1 MTKLLEIIQ
10 NFLTYIF
17 LVKVKYTPDSRDV
30 ISRDTP
36 VASRIFEQKYK
47 KISLFFFREILN
59 YGVSKKR
66 LPGFRNR
73 WKYLFQDQKTTVIS
87 AFSYGS
93 RNRPLNGNNADIPFT
108 LKRMAAEDKRWFYP
122 PSYVLFIGRD
132 EKSGGSIF
140 HDKW

>member
-1 MTKLLEIIQ
+1 MKKLLKIIQ

-17 LVKVKYTPDSRDV
+17 LVKVKYTPETYHVTLQFQVEFLS
-30 ISRDTP
+30 
-36 VASRIFEQKYK
+36 K
-47 KISLFFFREILN
+47 N
-59 YGVSKKR
+59 KKR
-66 LPGFRNR
+66 YLCFSSGKSLNTVFHKKRVLQQMK
-73 WKYLFQDQKTTVIS
+73 KYLFQDQKTTIIS

-122 PSYVLFIGRD
+122 PSYVLFIGLD

-140 HDKW
+140 HDK